1 MKHLT
6 TGKQRLLYTRRVGF
20 SEVGG
25 ILIDREDALYLY
37 LLLVRFNLITLVAL
51 SFLAATYFQGWLD
64 TIIKAELVKL
74 SGVIAALFLYG
85 FIWSTIGV

>member
-1 MKHLT
+1 MT
-6 TGKQRLLYTRRVGF
+6 TGKQRLLFTRRVGF

-51 SFLAATYFQGWLD
+51 SFLAATYFQDWLD
-64 TIIKAELVKL
+64 TIIKAELAKL
-74 SGVIAALFLYG
+74 SAVIAALFLFG
-85 FIWSTIGV
+85 FTWSTIGV

>member
-25 ILIDREDALYLY
+25 IFDGSGSALYRY

-64 TIIKAELVKL
+64 TIIKAELAKL

-85 FIWSTIGV
+85 FTWSAIGV